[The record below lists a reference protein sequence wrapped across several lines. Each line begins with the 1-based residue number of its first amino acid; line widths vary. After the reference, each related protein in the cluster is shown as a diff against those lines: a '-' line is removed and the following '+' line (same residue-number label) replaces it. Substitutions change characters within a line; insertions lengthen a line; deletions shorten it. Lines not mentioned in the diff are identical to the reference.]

1 MGGGFLRKAN
11 AGYQQAPES
20 SRSALWRAEIGASCT
35 PAAEHFRRK
44 SAPFRGCETHPRAGS
59 NCTLLGV
66 ICTLNIACIFNKLRS
81 NGFAACRIPCACQYP
96 TSATPNFLPAV
107 PRKSPVFL
115 PFRRHARR
123 AAIERNKPK
132 RARASRYVPF
142 WGANSHHG
150 PEAHCQER
158 AAVDDSVRNQNSVA
172 TVGTAPTHRVNAL
185 PLRRWASGQYPHVM
199 MLIMGNIGRL
209 ETACFRTRKKRSG
222 RSRSEP
228 MSQ

>member
-35 PAAEHFRRK
+35 PAAKHFRRK